1 MTMTAVASAPHLTR
15 EIHRVWLRERRA
27 SHIYPFSQ
35 GPADAV
41 LSSGYEIA
49 IAPVVPVTRQPVP
62 GWFCTT

>member
-15 EIHRVWLRERRA
+15 ENTPGLVAGAPCIPHTSL
-27 SHIYPFSQ
+27 SQ
-35 GPADAV
+35 GLADAV